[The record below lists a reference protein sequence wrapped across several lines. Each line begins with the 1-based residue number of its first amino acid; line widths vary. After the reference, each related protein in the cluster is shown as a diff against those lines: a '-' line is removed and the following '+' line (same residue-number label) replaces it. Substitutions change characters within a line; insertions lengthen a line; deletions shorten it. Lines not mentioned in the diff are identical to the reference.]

1 MSHFVPDYDPLR
13 YALRKDSWP
22 TLPPRSTFYDALVPN
37 VDILFR
43 LHPSLQFLSQ
53 WFHSLHLLAKPSACA
68 WLVIVIL
75 ELRFFLMKIVTLGL
89 ISSILIAPP
98 LSIFGTMLPFH
109 IDLLK
114 EIFSIPPLLI
124 EKLHYLVYK
133 HALE

>member
-1 MSHFVPDYDPLR
+1 MPWHPM
-13 YALRKDSWP
+13 W
-22 TLPPRSTFYDALVPN
+22 
-37 VDILFR
+37 DILFQ
-43 LHPSLQFLSQ
+43 LHPFLQFLSR
-53 WFHSLHLLAKPSACA
+53 WFNFLHLLAKPSACA

-75 ELRFFLMKIVTLGL
+75 ELLFFLTKIVTLEL
-89 ISSILIAPP
+89 ISSILIVPP
-98 LSIFGTMLPFH
+98 LSIFGTTLPFQLDLSLLKASPNSSDLFSLTRALTS